1 MKRYVIQLND
11 DLSCVYED
19 IARLNQKPVE
29 DCLAIIL
36 ERVICTM
43 IRQQGLDRPD
53 PDPVREE
60 S

>member
-1 MKRYVIQLND
+1 MKRYTIT
-11 DLSCVYED
+11 LSDGLSSVFED
-19 IARLNQKPVE
+19 VARLNQKPVE

-36 ERVICTM
+36 ERVIRTM

-53 PDPVREE
+53 PAREE